1 MTGFA
6 FATADVLI
14 EIDDSGRITWAG
26 GALQSIFRKSAS
38 ELVGQELS
46 GEMTPAAAGQFDV
59 MMRRLR
65 QGGRVRDADLALEA
79 LNDHPRSAICVAMH
93 RPAAIASGHYY
104 LSVALSKRPAAI
116 ATVGLPHDNLT
127 GLLELS
133 GFVDLAKAS
142 VQRAQENGLSLNLTL
157 IEMVQREQLETMLG
171 RDRTADLLHEMGGE
185 LRHYSIGHETASV
198 IGDGKFGIAHLDPDN
213 ISGLKSSVA
222 RLCEAYDIDDKML
235 KLDTRTIEFGS
246 AVLSGDD
253 ISNILTFV
261 WDKFRDE
268 GIHQVEGIS
277 AIAYLKQIA
286 DRRHGTTR
294 SVYQSRRE
302 HVGALVA
309 Q

>member
-26 GALQSIFRKSAS
+26 GALQSIFRKPAS

-46 GEMTPAAAGQFDV
+46 GELTPAAVGQFDV

-93 RPAAIASGHYY
+93 
-104 LSVALSKRPAAI
+104 RPAAI

-185 LRHYSIGHETASV
+185 LRHYSIGHETASI

-235 KLDTRTIEFGS
+235 KLDIRTIEFGS

-286 DRRHGTTR
+286 ENVVARILSMRDI
-294 SVYQSRRE
+294 VRE
-302 HVGALVA
+302 
-309 Q
+309 QRM